1 MQTELLKKLESQ
13 VVAMSVD
20 SLEKAAETVKGLKL
34 TFPVGYGLDAKTFSA
49 QTGAFYDAKA
59 LYLHAAGFLLKPD
72 GKVFNAV
79 YSSLALGRFGPGDAA
94 SLVEIVRS
102 REKK

>member
-1 MQTELLKKLESQ
+1 M
-13 VVAMSVD
+13 AMSVD
-20 SLEKAAETVKGLKL
+20 SLEKATETVKSLKL
-34 TFPVGYGLDAKTFSA
+34 TFPVGYGLDVKAISA
-49 QTGAFYDAKA
+49 QIGAFYDANG
-59 LYLHAAGFLLKPD
+59 LYLHATSFLLKPD

-102 REKK
+102 REAK

>member
-1 MQTELLKKLESQ
+1 MQTELLKKLEIQ

-20 SLEKAAETVKGLKL
+20 TLDKATETVKGLKL
-34 TFPVGYGLDAKTFSA
+34 TFPVGYGLNAKTFSA
-49 QTGAFYDAKA
+49 QTGAFYEAKA
-59 LYLHAAGFLLKPD
+59 LYLHATSFMLKPD
-72 GKVFNAV
+72 GTVFNSV

-102 REKK
+102 REQK

>member
-1 MQTELLKKLESQ
+1 MQTELLKKLEIL

-20 SLEKAAETVKGLKL
+20 PLEKAAETVKNLKL
-34 TFPVGYGLDAKTFSA
+34 TFPVAYGLDAKSISA
-49 QTGAFYDAKA
+49 KIGAFYEAKS
-59 LYLHAAGFLLKPD
+59 LYLHATSFLLKPD
-72 GKVFNAV
+72 GTVFNSV

-102 REKK
+102 REQK